1 MQDRL
6 MIHDVLQR
14 GKPNWYPRFH
24 GNWSRASG
32 PCANGVRY
40 DFGIKTEIHLLSH
53 DLLKLKMI
61 RWSIHKARSA
71 AAARWRLR

>member
-1 MQDRL
+1 
-6 MIHDVLQR
+6 MIPDVLQR

-32 PCANGVRY
+32 PRANGVQRH
-40 DFGIKTEIHLLSH
+40 DSGISAEIHLLSH
-53 DLLKLKMI
+53 DLLKLKLKMI